1 MISQEGLFLIVKQR
15 DGIWSHRVHTET
27 VTVTDK
33 GPRSSNDLNTGKG
46 QLFSN
51 LIVFGH
57 LVGIIIV
64 LFHVSI
70 E

>member
-27 VTVTDK
+27 VKVTDK
-33 GPRSSNDLNTGKG
+33 GLRNSNDLNTGKG
-46 QLFSN
+46 QLFSI
-51 LIVFGH
+51 LIVQR
-57 LVGIIIV
+57 LVGIIID